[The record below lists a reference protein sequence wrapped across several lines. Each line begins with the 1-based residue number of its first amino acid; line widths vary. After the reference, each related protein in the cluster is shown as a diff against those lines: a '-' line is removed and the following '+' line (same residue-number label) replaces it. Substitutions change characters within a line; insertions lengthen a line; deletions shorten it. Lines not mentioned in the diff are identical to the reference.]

1 MIQKLWKK
9 RYDNE
14 LVNGSDEWK
23 VIIGTALRTT
33 YYTETKAHFQV
44 NMRGRCAKVDKETN
58 IEVQDVVASYVED
71 RKTMG
76 N

>member
-1 MIQKLWKK
+1 
-9 RYDNE
+9 
-14 LVNGSDEWK
+14 
-23 VIIGTALRTT
+23 
-33 YYTETKAHFQV
+33 
-44 NMRGRCAKVDKETN
+44 MRGRCAKVDKETN